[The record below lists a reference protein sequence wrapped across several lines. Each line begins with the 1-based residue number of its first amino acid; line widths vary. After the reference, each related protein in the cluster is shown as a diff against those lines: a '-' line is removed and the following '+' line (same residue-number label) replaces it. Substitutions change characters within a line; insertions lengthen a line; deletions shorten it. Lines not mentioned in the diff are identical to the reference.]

1 MSVLEPAVIVTT
13 LRAAGCVFAEDEAAL
28 LISTAR
34 DEAELAH
41 LVDQRVAG
49 LPLEHVLGWAQFR
62 GLRIEVDPGVFVP
75 RRRTEFLVAE
85 AIALSRPGAVVLD
98 LCCGSGAL
106 GVAVASAQRDV
117 DLYAADVE
125 PRAVRC
131 ARRNVLPLG
140 GQVFEGDLFEP
151 LPVALK
157 GRVDILLSNVPYV
170 PSAEIHLLP
179 AEARLHE
186 PLVTLDGGD
195 DGLALLRR
203 VAAECRGWLAP
214 GGHVFVETSEQQAG
228 AAVEVFTQNGLDA
241 RVTRD
246 DELFATVIV
255 ATTPHRRPA

>member
-1 MSVLEPAVIVTT
+1 M
-13 LRAAGCVFAEDEAAL
+13 
-28 LISTAR
+28 
-34 DEAELAH
+34 
-41 LVDQRVAG
+41 
-49 LPLEHVLGWAQFR
+49 
-62 GLRIEVDPGVFVP
+62 
-75 RRRTEFLVAE
+75 AE

-151 LPVALK
+151 LPAALK

-170 PSAEIHLLP
+170 PSAEIKLLP

-214 GGHVFVETSEQQAG
+214 GGRVFVETSEQQAV

-246 DELFATVIV
+246 DDLFATVVV
-255 ATTPHRRPA
+255 ATTPHPGPA